1 MKKTFAI
8 FLATLILLS
17 GCGKNVIS
25 DESGENLNGDSPLF
39 LSENEEIYN
48 DVEAVRKKL
57 EYSILKNLYDEAP
70 FLELEEDIK
79 SGDAKKDEAVF
90 RLMEI
95 ISDYDV
101 SHLYLNANDEEL
113 YRDMFPVMLTWF
125 KEGLFVTD
133 TDDSLKQ
140 YLGMKVVGIGGLSLE
155 KFIDACAELFPFET
169 DCGRKYVCEN
179 GLFPKFF
186 SYLGLLNGDGTL
198 SLKLLDS
205 NQKEIDVFLKAMDRS
220 KIQVASLFGE
230 DVPKFYQSYL
240 SNLNYC
246 YETNEETGVMFLRYY
261 SCSEDKSYSFE
272 ECFLDMCDVMEE
284 NGYNKLVFDLRF
296 NGGGNRM
303 IAREVLGKY
312 AYRLQNVETAVLI
325 SGKTYSAGAQF
336 VEDCMKFLGNV
347 VIVGEETGQKIK
359 NYTEVKTLDLPSLN
373 CTLYYPTMSDNL
385 TLLKERDKNAG
396 GGIIPDF
403 ENMQSFEDFLKGVD
417 TLGQNTEWFS
427 AD

>member
-8 FLATLILLS
+8 FLAALILLS
-17 GCGKNVIS
+17 GCGKNLIS

-133 TDDSLKQ
+133 ADDSLKQ

-169 DCGRKYVCEN
+169 DSGRKYVCEN
-179 GLFPKFF
+179 GLFPTFF
-186 SYLGLLNGDGTL
+186 SYLGLLNRDGTL

-240 SNLNYC
+240 NNLNYC

-303 IAREVLGKY
+303 IAREVLQKY

-325 SGKTYSAGAQF
+325 GGKTYSAGAQF